1 MMKQFL
7 GVAATV
13 TIAAAAL
20 WAGQWAFVAQRDT
33 PHGIAV
39 PAGEASSLRAGD
51 PPALVEAGSLPA
63 SRIPDQLP
71 AFTLADRDG
80 KATPI
85 AAWRGKSLIINFWAT
100 WCTPCRREMPLL
112 QLLHRD
118 WAGRDFAV
126 IGIAVDHRD
135 EVLAFA
141 KTFQIA
147 YPLLIGDQDALE
159 VAAALGVA
167 TPAFPFTV
175 FTDRRG
181 RVVALYLGELH
192 RAQADLI
199 LSVVQALNQ
208 DRMALPTARQAIA
221 DGLGQLRSASAI

>member
-1 MMKQFL
+1 VIKQFL

-13 TIAAAAL
+13 TIAAAAI
-20 WAGQWAFVAQRDT
+20 WAGQWAFLAQRDT
-33 PHGIAV
+33 SHGIAV
-39 PAGEASSLRAGD
+39 PAGD
-51 PPALVEAGSLPA
+51 PAALADAGSLPA

-100 WCTPCRREMPLL
+100 WCAPCRREMPLL
-112 QLLHRD
+112 QILHRD

-181 RVVALYLGELH
+181 QIVALYLGELH

-199 LSVVQALNQ
+199 LSVVQEVNQ
-208 DRMALPTARQAIA
+208 DRVALPTARQAIA